1 MSGEGN
7 EMEQQGSKQR
17 ILKEYFGH
25 DGFREGQESLIDAV
39 LAGRDVL
46 GIMPTG
52 AGKSMCFQ
60 IPALMLDGIAL
71 VVSPLISLMKDQVN
85 ALIQSGVRAAYLNSS
100 LTQSQYD
107 TALRLAGQGTYK
119 LIYVAPERLC
129 TPSFLSFAS
138 RVKLSLVAVDEAHC
152 VSQWGQDFRPSYM
165 RIPEFLSHL
174 GVRPPVAAFTATA
187 TAEVKEDIVK
197 MLGLREPYCIA
208 TGFDRSN
215 LRFSIASPKDKFSET
230 LDIIKRNKGRSGII
244 YCATRKRVEEVS
256 EKLNAAGFPCTRYHA
271 GLSDEERRSNQ
282 DDFIYDRVQ
291 LIAATNAFGMGID
304 KSNVGF
310 VIHYNMP
317 KNIESYYQEA
327 GRAGRD
333 GEPAECVLLY
343 SGQDVRTNTYLIEN
357 SNENPDL
364 DEDTAEM
371 LKKRDMERL
380 KQMTFYST
388 STGCLREFILNYFGE
403 KSRGYCGNCS
413 NCLNGFEEKDVTVE
427 AQKILSCIY
436 RLAQRGSSVGAALV
450 TDILRGSKAEKV
462 TSRKYDTLSTY
473 GIMSDCTSR
482 RIRYLITRLEEMGC
496 IRVDG
501 DYSTLHLTLRA
512 KPILTGQEKLTVRL
526 PREKQKKDRK
536 RITVSDGIYAFDSE
550 LFGRLKAM
558 RQRLAAQA
566 RLPAY
571 IIFSDTA
578 LRDICLKRPATAEE
592 LLDCSGIGRRKQQ
605 QYGGEIL
612 AVLKAYAEEKGEE
625 EPSLLEQRE
634 KQSLGSGEMLFKLI
648 RFNRSKLTPSE
659 EPLSLSGLCDRILE
673 CLGISADKKKIQQAV
688 ESWLLKNNYA
698 AHGEGGKGLVTTILS
713 DEAGIVEIS
722 GATRLGTEYTR
733 TVILPEG
740 QSFIFE
746 NTDEIFA

>member
-1 MSGEGN
+1 MDR
-7 EMEQQGSKQR
+7 QQLKHKV
-17 ILKEYFGH
+17 LKEYFGH
-25 DGFREGQESLIDAV
+25 DTFRKGQEDLIDAI

-60 IPALMLDGIAL
+60 IPALMTEGITL
-71 VVSPLISLMKDQVN
+71 VISPLISLMKDQVN

-100 LTQSQYD
+100 LTQGQYD

-165 RIPEFLSHL
+165 RIPEFLSNL
-174 GVRPPVAAFTATA
+174 ANRPPVAAFTATA
-187 TAEVKEDIVK
+187 TAEVKEDIIR
-197 MLGLREPYCIA
+197 MLGLRDPFCIA

-215 LRFSIASPKDKFSET
+215 LRFSIASPKEKFSET
-230 LDIIKRNKGRSGII
+230 VDIIKRNRGRSGII
-244 YCATRKRVEEVS
+244 YCATRKKVEEVTA
-256 EKLNAAGFPCTRYHA
+256 KLNAFGFPCTRYHA
-271 GLSDEERRSNQ
+271 GLSDEERRHNQ
-282 DDFIYDRVQ
+282 DDFIYDRVS

-403 KSRGYCGNCS
+403 KSPSYCGNCS

-436 RLAQRGSSVGAALV
+436 RVAQRGSSVGAALI

-462 TSRKYDTLSTY
+462 ISRKYDTLSTY
-473 GIMSDCTSR
+473 GIMADCSSHR
-482 RIRYLITRLEEMGC
+482 VRFLITRLTEMGC

-501 DYSTLHLTLRA
+501 DYSTLHLTARA
-512 KPILTGQEKLTVRL
+512 KPILSGQEKLVVKL
-526 PREKQKKDRK
+526 PKEKQKKDRK
-536 RITVSDGIYAFDSE
+536 RISVSDGIYAFDSD
-550 LFGRLKAM
+550 LFGRLKAL

-566 RLPAY
+566 GMPAY

-578 LRDICLKRPATAEE
+578 LRDICIKRPTNMEA

-605 QYGGEIL
+605 QYGSEII
-612 AVLKAYAEEKGEE
+612 AIVKSYIDENGDSGAT
-625 EPSLLEQRE
+625 PLEQRE
-634 KQSLGSGEMLFKLI
+634 KQAAGSGEMLFKLI

-659 EPLSLSGLCDRILE
+659 QPLSLSGLCDRILE
-673 CLGISADKKKIQQAV
+673 CLSVAADKKKIQQAI
-688 ESWLLKNNYA
+688 EAWLLKNNYA
-698 AHGEGGKGLVTTILS
+698 AHAPSGSGLVTTILS
-713 DEAGIVEIS
+713 EEAGIVEIS
-722 GATRLGTEYTR
+722 GVSKLGTEYTR
-733 TVILPEG
+733 TMILPEG

-746 NTDEIFA
+746 NLDEIFS